1 MFTYPQAQKVPAMF
15 IFGDSLVD
23 VGNNNHLKFSL
34 NKADFPHCGINF
46 SNKVIT
52 GRFSN
57 GKNAADFLAEKVG
70 LPTSPPYLSMISNK
84 SNENFLNGVS
94 FASGGTGIFDDTDK
108 QDQSLSLTDYFSDV
122 NGELQQHLNS
132 TNLQQ
137 FLSKSLFP
145 IVIGSNDIFAYFR
158 SSRLCGKSTPREYV
172 DSMALALNVQLKKRY
187 IYRDECDAEINSWRA
202 KYIEGLKLMLQ
213 TFQSEFNYS
222 HFDTNSILTNLI
234 DKPASYGFIEVKTA
248 CCGLGHLRAVFPCEP
263 FSACCPNRN
272 DDVFWDAYH
281 PTEAA
286 AHIIVDN
293 MYHDASNYSFPMN

>member
-1 MFTYPQAQKVPAMF
+1 MFTYSQAQKVPAMF

-46 SNKVIT
+46 SNKVST

-172 DSMALALNVQLKKRY
+172 DSMALALNVQLKVTK
-187 IYRDECDAEINSWRA
+187 
-202 KYIEGLKLMLQ
+202 
-213 TFQSEFNYS
+213 
-222 HFDTNSILTNLI
+222 H
-234 DKPASYGFIEVKTA
+234 
-248 CCGLGHLRAVFPCEP
+248 
-263 FSACCPNRN
+263 
-272 DDVFWDAYH
+272 
-281 PTEAA
+281 
-286 AHIIVDN
+286 
-293 MYHDASNYSFPMN
+293 SFTR